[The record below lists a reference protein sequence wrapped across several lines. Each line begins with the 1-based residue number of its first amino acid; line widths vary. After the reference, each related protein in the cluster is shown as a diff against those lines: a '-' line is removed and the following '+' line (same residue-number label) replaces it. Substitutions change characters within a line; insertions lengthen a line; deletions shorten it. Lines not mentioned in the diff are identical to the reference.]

1 MCYTYPMPTETDKP
15 DDEKLVPVP
24 LTDERRAEYDR
35 RFGDDED
42 DFEVFFTIIPQ
53 RPRE

>member
-1 MCYTYPMPTETDKP
+1 MCYTYLMPTETDKP

-24 LTDERRAEYDR
+24 LPDDKRDEYESRFLDDAE
-35 RFGDDED
+35 
-42 DFEVFFTIIPQ
+42 DFELFFTIIPQ